1 MRHSNEIM
9 NRPLISLGD
18 WETWLGEQLELI
30 NELTVRDLIR
40 PEIARW
46 VDEFQQ
52 YSGVAHIDASRFGY
66 LQQLKNE
73 AAGRTLILYP
83 LYREIHTVG
92 HLAGQI
98 KRMRGADY
106 LTVALVPSPALI
118 DNEYD
123 YVIVE
128 PFLCL
133 WPLLFHLLDPGI
145 FHVNVGW
152 GIQALPFMPYI
163 QDRNRVLLDFY
174 EVLVFV
180 NDTFF
185 EKTHSTGRQVKD
197 AAGYLFRQ
205 YPNVMHFCSDKVTR
219 KLRETYDVPASN
231 LFGVTEYLQE
241 PLYSEGMPTE
251 GVLRLVYGGC
261 LPVSD
266 SSDDLYFQAVLKM
279 LRCFAK
285 GNLHLYLYNS
295 PYLFGLGRQRTLEQ
309 VIEQHGFSE
318 HVHVCTPLSGDAFVD
333 AISHYDYGM
342 TFMRSKD
349 MGSPEYTYFM
359 AHKFISYL
367 QAGLPLIIDE
377 HTEYMASLVSKYNIG
392 IVLSDDDYDRL
403 PEILNSADYSQLKQN
418 VIRYRNEFSIEIGAG
433 KVLAVYDA
441 IVGRNHLAVYAGQ
454 LIHAIAKAE
463 NRLYYRDQTVDSL
476 LSLVDMVNAVKP
488 DRIVELGTLSGLSLR
503 TWRAA
508 APAIPVTAIDLSFQ
522 PLMHSREIM
531 PLDLTNVTLLEQD
544 ILTVDFASLW
554 QPDERVIL
562 YIDAHDLSGV
572 PIMQYLLHT
581 AIPSLPSGSL
591 VMVDD
596 VWYSPETLD
605 QSDAERFFREVVI
618 NEIDPLQCFDGYY
631 ASYWKGG
638 SFFGFLEVIPL
649 LEWVNNNRIEL
660 AFKPGIKSVAFTWS
674 GR

>member
-1 MRHSNEIM
+1 MM

-18 WETWLGEQLELI
+18 WETWLYEKAELI
-30 NELTVRDLIR
+30 DDRTVRDLIR
-40 PEIARW
+40 PEVARW
-46 VDEFQQ
+46 VDEFRQ
-52 YSGVAHIDASRFGY
+52 YSGVVQIDASRFGY

-106 LTVALVPSPALI
+106 LTVALVPSPALV

-133 WPLLFHLLDPGI
+133 WPLLFNLLDPGV

-163 QDRNRVLLDFY
+163 HDRNRVLLDFY

-180 NDTFF
+180 NDAFF
-185 EKTHSTGRQVKD
+185 EKTHSTGQQVKD

-205 YPNVMHFCSDKVTR
+205 YPNIMHFCSDKVTDQ
-219 KLRETYDVPASN
+219 LREMYQLTATN
-231 LFGVTEYLQE
+231 LFGVTEYLQD
-241 PLYSEGMPTE
+241 PQYSESTPVNGM
-251 GVLRLVYGGC
+251 LRLVYGGC

-266 SSDDLYFQAVLKM
+266 SADDLYFRAVLKM
-279 LRCFAK
+279 LHCFAK
-285 GNLHLYLYNS
+285 SNLQLYLYNS
-295 PYLFGLGRQRTLEQ
+295 PYLFGLERQVTLEQ
-309 VIEQHGFSE
+309 VIEQHGFSK
-318 HVHVCTPLSGDAFVD
+318 HVHVCTPLGGDAFVD

-349 MGSPEYTYFM
+349 MGSPEYNYFM

-367 QAGLPLIIDE
+367 QAGLPVIIDE
-377 HTEYMASLVSKYNIG
+377 HTEYMASLVRKYNIG
-392 IVLSDDDYDRL
+392 IVLNDEDYERL
-403 PEILNSADYSQLKQN
+403 PEILNNADYNQLKQN
-418 VIRYRNEFSIEIGAG
+418 VIRYRDEFSIEIGAG
-433 KVLAVYDA
+433 KVLTVYDA
-441 IVGRNHLAVYAGQ
+441 IVRRNQLSEYAEQ

-463 NRLYYRDQTVDSL
+463 NRLYYRDQTVESL
-476 LSLVDMVNAVKP
+476 LSLVDMVQAVKP

-508 APAIPVTAIDLSFQ
+508 APDVPVTAIDLSFQ
-522 PLMHSREIM
+522 SLMRSQEIM

-544 ILTVDFASLW
+544 ILTIDFASLW

-572 PIMQYLLHT
+572 PIMQYLLDT
-581 AIPSLPSGSL
+581 AVPALPAGSL
-591 VMVDD
+591 VLVDD

-605 QSDAERFFREVVI
+605 RIRAERFFKEVVI

-631 ASYWKGG
+631 ASYWNGG

-660 AFKPGIKSVAFTWS
+660 MFKPGIKSVAFTWG